1 MHGYSSAIMWGAFT
15 ILLLVLLLKN
25 SNNSTASNNTTIN
38 DYNDN
43 YSSNN
48 GESTIKKIF
57 LFIWDFFIKALAW
70 VIFLGIAGII
80 LWFLYETY
88 SFIADDIT
96 NSSSTQQTSIKG
108 KLIVDG
114 DYLPSYRGTYLFTA
128 EANKTYR
135 IKITGCGVQ
144 RSFDNEYGKY
154 TMRFCS
160 DGRYPSASPQYTITN
175 DSFYSSYK
183 KKFLFPAEYVDKA
196 ILITQHIDGS
206 KSFIIAGNS
215 LKIMKL
221 ESGSKVFLSLNG
233 PNAIDDPI
241 FGTGWRVV
249 VTEE

>member
-25 SNNSTASNNTTIN
+25 SNNSTSSNNTAIN

-48 GESTIKKIF
+48 GESTIKKVF
-57 LFIWDFFIKALAW
+57 AWIWDFFIKALAW

-88 SFIADDIT
+88 SFIAGDIT
-96 NSSSTQQTSIKG
+96 GSSSSTQQTSIKG

-128 EANKTYR
+128 EANTTYR

-144 RSFDNEYGKY
+144 RSFDDKYGKY
-154 TMRFCS
+154 SMKFCP
-160 DGRYPSASPQYTITN
+160 DGRFTSLTGSYIKPT
-175 DSFYSSYK
+175 DSYYDSYDK
-183 KKFLFPAEYVDKA
+183 HFRFLYENVHVAI
-196 ILITQHIDGS
+196 ILIVKNGKETP
-206 KSFIIAGNS
+206 IAIKDSLYTLNNTEAKIYLSINS
-215 LKIMKL
+215 A
-221 ESGSKVFLSLNG
+221 
-233 PNAIDDPI
+233 NAVDDPI

>member
-25 SNNSTASNNTTIN
+25 SNNSTSSNNTAIN

-48 GESTIKKIF
+48 GESTIKKVF
-57 LFIWDFFIKALAW
+57 AWIWDFFTKALAW

-88 SFIADDIT
+88 SFIAGDIT

-108 KLIVDG
+108 VTIVDG
-114 DYLPSYRGTYLFTA
+114 DYLPSYKGTYLFTA

-135 IKITGCGVQ
+135 IQVKGCGTKLSMDHVK
-144 RSFDNEYGKY
+144 YGKY
-154 TMRFCS
+154 TLSPCADGKVYGTTRF
-160 DGRYPSASPQYTITN
+160 YTKANIAQDET
-175 DSFYSSYK
+175 YI
-183 KKFLFPAEYVDKA
+183 FPNGFIYESI
-196 ILITQHIDGS
+196 ILIKDKKRVEPKLI
-206 KSFIIAGNS
+206 GNS
-215 LKIMKL
+215 LTTLFFSERK
-221 ESGSKVFLSLNG
+221 KVFLSY
-233 PNAIDDPI
+233 NATVVPDKRWTETP